1 MTLYETLKKPVF
13 CSAKHI
19 SLNFYDNWKKKER
32 HKTRTWSLSAE
43 NQTDNF
49 RIHRHDHIR
58 GFTKDA
64 GTEYVAFPQMTQVNN
79 QRNRA

>member
-1 MTLYETLKKPVF
+1 MTLYETFF
-13 CSAKHI
+13 CMKHFLSI
-19 SLNFYDNWKKKER
+19 STTIEKKKR

-49 RIHRHDHIR
+49 RIHRRDHIR

-64 GTEYVAFPQMTQVNN
+64 GTEYVAFPQMTPVNN